1 MTFDASKLSPSEV
14 YRFLS
19 GAVAPRP
26 ICFASTISADGVVN
40 LSPYSFF
47 NVVSAN
53 PPILAFS
60 PLLSGKDGSRK
71 DTLNNVLEV
80 PEVVI
85 NIVQYDVVQQM
96 SDSSAP
102 FPPSVNEF
110 EQTGLTQVPS
120 LSVRPPR
127 VGECAIAFECAVD
140 RVIALGEEP
149 MAGNL
154 ILARVQQ
161 IHVKDEYLTTEH
173 KLDAGLLDLI
183 GRMGGNDYVRA
194 AGEALFEMNKPT

>member
-1 MTFDASKLSPSEV
+1 MTFDTSKLSPREI

-26 ICFASTISADGVVN
+26 ICFASTISADGTVN

-47 NVVSAN
+47 NVVSAD

-85 NIVQYDVVQQM
+85 NIVEYEHAQRM
-96 SDSSAP
+96 SDTSAA
-102 FPPSVNEF
+102 FPPEVNEF
-110 EQTGLTQVPS
+110 EQVGFTQVPGQT
-120 LSVRPPR
+120 VRPPR
-127 VGECAIAFECAVD
+127 VGECPVSFECTVD
-140 RVIALGEEP
+140 QVIALGDGP

-154 ILARVQQ
+154 ILARVQC
-161 IHVKDEYLTTEH
+161 IHVKDHYLNGDD
-173 KLDAGLLDLI
+173 KLDATSLDLI
-183 GRMGGNDYVRA
+183 GRMGGNDYIRA
-194 AGEALFEMNKPT
+194 AGDALFSIKKPG